1 MADNRDK
8 FVVYLLGFTQ
18 FGHTNWYPWKKFQEV
33 FEHLGYEC
41 RWVEKEDVK
50 QHPGKRRV
58 FISWYD
64 PDTIELIND
73 GIYQDGDIILNKLV
87 CFGKYDSGIEWGTTP
102 EERAEFFRTWR
113 FTQHQIFEQAHDA
126 GVNVYAFG
134 AKTRPEG
141 HLEKERIFNKLKDR
155 IFEVPWG
162 SSLCSYDE
170 VQNCKPVM
178 DGFTHDVG
186 FVGSI
191 WGKAGRGNIDSAQQY
206 MFPLLEKYTSD
217 LGGPATKRGHVD
229 DPTHKQILVNAK
241 ICPIINAP
249 SWREE
254 KGLMDRFWSIFTL
267 GRFGVADS
275 LGAYDFYNEDEVVV
289 ATSAEEYIELSEY
302 YIKNVD
308 KQLPFIE
315 KIQKRIREEYNW
327 YNTWQHILENIE

>member
-1 MADNRDK
+1 M
-8 FVVYLLGFTQ
+8 
-18 FGHTNWYPWKKFQEV
+18 
-33 FEHLGYEC
+33 
-41 RWVEKEDVK
+41 
-50 QHPGKRRV
+50 
-58 FISWYD
+58 
-64 PDTIELIND
+64 
-73 GIYQDGDIILNKLV
+73 
-87 CFGKYDSGIEWGTTP
+87 
-102 EERAEFFRTWR
+102 
-113 FTQHQIFEQAHDA
+113 
-126 GVNVYAFG
+126 
-134 AKTRPEG
+134 
-141 HLEKERIFNKLKDR
+141 
-155 IFEVPWG
+155 PWG

-178 DGFTHDVG
+178 DGFTHDIG

-206 MFPLLEKYTSD
+206 MFPLLERYTSD

-315 KIQKRIREEYNW
+315 KNSKTELEKNIIG
-327 YNTWQHILENIE
+327 TILGKIF